1 MEGVRSE
8 ALRDIARVLE
18 RVREAER
25 SAATPGA
32 RRVSNGGSL
41 KSQVDAFERAI
52 LVDVLGA
59 HGGNRTRA
67 AVELGMTREGLH
79 KIIKRHGIQ

>member
-1 MEGVRSE
+1 MEGVLRE
-8 ALRDIARVLE
+8 ALRDIGKALD
-18 RVREAER
+18 RVREAE
-25 SAATPGA
+25 SAAVAPGA
-32 RRVSNGGSL
+32 RRVANGGTL

-67 AVELGMTREGLH
+67 AGELGMTREGLH
-79 KIIKRHGIQ
+79 KIIKRHGIE